1 MRDINESIANA
12 IEIGVSKYIEK
23 YLEKDTSIC
32 VKRNAQIKEA
42 LSNNRYVIT
51 IDGCDYTVKSKNSYS
66 VNDIVNVLTRYGKQ
80 IKDIYILPWKGLN

>member
-32 VKRNAQIKEA
+32 VKRNAQIKEV
-42 LSNNRYVIT
+42 LSNNRYVII

-66 VNDIVNVLTRYGKQ
+66 VNDVVNVLTRYGKQ
-80 IKDIYILPWKGLN
+80 IKDIYILP